1 MHRLF
6 FGGCN
11 LPNFNF
17 NIPVI
22 ICHKT
27 VQRNV
32 KTIKDISKQEKIW
45 STQIYCLANL
55 FVKTPLPLESM
66 KQFLA
71 SIYSSRM
78 PSNVIWNRRWRWCT
92 YLTRMAMPKRLMQK
106 MKNVNSKKY
115 EKEMIAMM
123 MKTFVLLGKDDARN
137 FRCIKCE
144 QRNHWTV
151 LTSRFGHME
160 WVHK

>member
-1 MHRLF
+1 MVEQVQLLQEVRGRISILSLARILTVVTYAYQNWARSAENKF
-6 FGGCN
+6 
-11 LPNFNF
+11 
-17 NIPVI
+17 VI
-22 ICHKT
+22 HNE
-27 VQRNV
+27 NV
-32 KTIKDISKQEKIW
+32 EIKEMVETFW
-45 STQIYCLANL
+45 HPEREWA
-55 FVKTPLPLESM
+55 
-66 KQFLA
+66 
-71 SIYSSRM
+71 IYSSRM

-92 YLTRMAMPKRLMQK
+92 YLTRMAMPKRLMKK